1 MGMSAGESFT
11 TPSSWQGPWDDYRAC
26 TAWIRSASRWI
37 LQYNIPP
44 TAVKVL
50 LPTALACRRSELGNF
65 VASKAI
71 TLCTSSPETVAP
83 AMRGLGL
90 QRIFQ
95 CSPAS
100 QPGWLLGGAG

>member
-44 TAVKVL
+44 TAVRVL
-50 LPTALACRRSELGNF
+50 LPAALACRKGRAGKFCGIKGHHALHE
-65 VASKAI
+65 
-71 TLCTSSPETVAP
+71 
-83 AMRGLGL
+83 
-90 QRIFQ
+90 
-95 CSPAS
+95 
-100 QPGWLLGGAG
+100 QP